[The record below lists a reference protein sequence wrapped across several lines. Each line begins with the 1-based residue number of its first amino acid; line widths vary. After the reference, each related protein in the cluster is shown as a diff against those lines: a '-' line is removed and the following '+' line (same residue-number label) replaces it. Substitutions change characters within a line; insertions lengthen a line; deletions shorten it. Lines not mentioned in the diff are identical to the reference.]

1 MDEQSTPAEVPLVG
15 HTVEPVVVRLSDSVT
30 IIQGDCRDV
39 LPVECD
45 AIVTDPPYGI
55 AHPCNFKER
64 GRKSNT
70 IRNGKPIWRNG
81 SPNDW
86 PDVAGDDEPFDPA
99 WILAM
104 NKPTVLWGGNWFA
117 DKVPPSGGWLVW
129 DKERPDELDQAT
141 CELAWT
147 NCIKGVRR
155 FRHLWNGFQKASE
168 QGESYHPTQ
177 KPVALFAWTLAL
189 RWLADVE
196 TVFDPYMGAGPC
208 GVACVRAGKRYVGV
222 EINPVHFAT
231 ARARL
236 ENELRQGLLPLTHN
250 TRITDSGK
258 G

>member
-1 MDEQSTPAEVPLVG
+1 MNKQETIAAGKGTLEPL
-15 HTVEPVVVRLSDSVT
+15 VVRLSDSVT
-30 IIQGDCRDV
+30 IIQGDCRAV

-55 AHPCNFKER
+55 AHPCNFAGR
-64 GRKSNT
+64 GR
-70 IRNGKPIWRNG
+70 GKLAAC
-81 SPNDW
+81 NDW

-117 DKVPPSGGWLVW
+117 DKLPPTSGWLVW

-155 FRHLWNGFQKASE
+155 FRHMWNGMMKASE
-168 QGESYHPTQ
+168 RGESFHPTQ

-189 RWLADVE
+189 RWLVDVE

-208 GVACVRAGKRYVGV
+208 GVACVRAGKRYVGC

-250 TRITDSGK
+250 VRVQATAHGQYGIRL
-258 G
+258 